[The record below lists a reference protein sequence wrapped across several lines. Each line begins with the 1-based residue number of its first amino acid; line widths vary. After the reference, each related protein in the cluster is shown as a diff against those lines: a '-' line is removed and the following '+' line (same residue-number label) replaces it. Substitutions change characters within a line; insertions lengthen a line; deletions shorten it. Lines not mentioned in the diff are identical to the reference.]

1 MGIID
6 NDLFTQTNP
15 NPNSP
20 RNNPSLAGQLTNLN
34 NEVNSIEETLV
45 EGYVRESA
53 SVSYVSS
60 SSFTVSGDVTAIYT
74 NGRIVRFSDGTTGIV
89 SSSSYSSTTAK
100 TTVTMLTGT
109 VPSSLSYVDIA
120 IQAKGQTSG
129 LASRVLGD
137 NNVVVVSQKDNTG
150 AAINILKLNSSNDL
164 EIGGAG
170 ISSYKLNNSI
180 IKPSSDSTS
189 AIRITKADGTGFVL
203 NVDTTNISIGIGT
216 FSSEYAL
223 AVRKTDQ
230 LGTNAGSVLNISY
243 FDSGSLN
250 NNVSLRIQKYRTA
263 NGNNWQTEAIRI
275 MRVTDVTEQAYI
287 SFFGNNIG
295 IGIIN
300 PSYLLQLGA
309 DSAAKPSTNTW
320 IVASDIRIKKDIK
333 DFKDGLE
340 IIKKLRPR
348 TYKYNGLGG
357 KGYDDK
363 ETHIGFIAQEIE
375 EITPYMVKTGEGEIG
390 GKKVNDFKSYEGHA
404 LPFILVNAVKELA
417 KRVENLEKKYGE
429 INKPRI

>member
-1 MGIID
+1 MD
-6 NDLFTQTNP
+6 NFL
-15 NPNSP
+15 
-20 RNNPSLAGQLTNLN
+20 
-34 NEVNSIEETLV
+34 EEFKKLKEKVEALEKRTL
-45 EGYVRESA
+45 
-53 SVSYVSS
+53 SS
-60 SSFTVSGDVTAIYT
+60 
-74 NGRIVRFSDGTTGIV
+74 
-89 SSSSYSSTTAK
+89 
-100 TTVTMLTGT
+100 
-109 VPSSLSYVDIA
+109 
-120 IQAKGQTSG
+120 
-129 LASRVLGD
+129 
-137 NNVVVVSQKDNTG
+137 
-150 AAINILKLNSSNDL
+150 LKLNSL
-164 EIGGAG
+164 TTG
-170 ISSYKLNNSI
+170 I
-180 IKPSSDSTS
+180 IKPSSDSSS
-189 AIRITKADGTGFVL
+189 AIKITKADGTTFVL
-203 NVDTTNISIGIGT
+203 NVDTTNISFGIGAI
-216 FSSEYAL
+216 SSEYAL
-223 AVRKTDQ
+223 AVRKTAQ
-230 LGTNAGSVLNISY
+230 LGTNAGSVLNISF
-243 FDSGSLN
+243 FDSTPLN
-250 NNVSLRIQKYRTA
+250 NNVFLRIQKYRTA

-275 MRVTDVTEQAYI
+275 MRVTDLTEQAYI

-320 IVASDIRIKKDIK
+320 TIASDIRIKKDIK

-429 INKPRI
+429 INNSRA